1 MKKIQLLSAIL
12 LLISLSSIGQGI
24 TPAPADKAVVY
35 FVRDSG
41 TGFAINFSY
50 FDSDKLFGLFAGKGY
65 IRYECSPGTHLF
77 WARSENKDFVEAEVE
92 AGKIYFIQA
101 IVQMGLVKAG
111 VRLQP
116 MDPSNKKKMKGILDL
131 INKKPPES
139 MTEEDLKIE
148 SDNFKDVIARGLS
161 KYKEEKEKGESFER
175 LEKTM
180 FYVN

>member
-1 MKKIQLLSAIL
+1 MKKNQLLSAML

-35 FVRDSG
+35 FVRDSDY
-41 TGFAINFSY
+41 GFAINFSY

-101 IVQMGLVKAG
+101 IVQMGFVKAG

-116 MDPSNKKKMKGILDL
+116 LDPNNTKKMKGILKV
-131 INKKPPES
+131 INKKQPES
-139 MTEEDLKIE
+139 MTEDDLKIE
-148 SDNFKDVIARGLS
+148 TANFKDVIDRGLG
-161 KYKEEKEKGESFER
+161 KYREEKEKGYSFER